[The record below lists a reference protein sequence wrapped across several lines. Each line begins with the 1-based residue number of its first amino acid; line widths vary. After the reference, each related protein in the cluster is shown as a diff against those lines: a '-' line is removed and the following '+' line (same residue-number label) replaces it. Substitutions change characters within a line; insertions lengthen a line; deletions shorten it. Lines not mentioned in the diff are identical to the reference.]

1 MTFDHALPL
10 MAPQDPSKR
19 VSIDDAMSH
28 PWFSKRK
35 PDGAEGL
42 AVGGNNVREA
52 MKEFNAKRA
61 VLKLTNL
68 RQRGRLSSVVEGA
81 VDGVWPI
88 AAIKNF
94 MGGARPRAATLRVHM
109 CRRLCDPACTPVVVV
124 PIKDHILHT
133 CTCAIAMSM
142 CICACARAR
151 LHGVQADAARWP
163 RRSSTRPVAEPLRR
177 RRAGTRD
184 DAAPPLPSRSRRPPP
199 S

>member
-1 MTFDHALPL
+1 MTFDHALPLTL

-68 RQRGRLSSVVEGA
+68 RQRGRLSSVVDGV
-81 VDGVWPI
+81 VDGVGPI

-94 MGGARPRAATLRVHM
+94 MGGARPRAAAPFPYVKEAVRPCMHTCSCYRHEYLHISARVHVH
-109 CRRLCDPACTPVVVV
+109 DCT
-124 PIKDHILHT
+124 
-133 CTCAIAMSM
+133 
-142 CICACARAR
+142 
-151 LHGVQADAARWP
+151 VQADAARWP
-163 RRSSTRPVAEPLRR
+163 RSSKRPGAEPRRR

-184 DAAPPLPSRSRRPPP
+184 DAAPPLPSRSKRPPP